1 MPGELLKRAAFWGTY
16 WPSFHLA
23 TFAFGLRV
31 TGRENV
37 PAAGPLIFAAN
48 HQSFI
53 DPWLVGQAA
62 PRRPSFLARH
72 TLFDVPVLGHVIR
85 AYGSVPID
93 RGFGKDGL
101 QTVVSLLRTGAAV
114 VVFAEGERSPTGELQ
129 PLKPGVALLL
139 KKADCP
145 VVPVGVAGA
154 FRMWP
159 RHAKWPAPE
168 PLVGPADGRSVAL
181 AFGEPIPA
189 GTFAKAD
196 RDAILSRVSAGIA
209 TAVAAAERVRRK
221 PRR

>member
-1 MPGELLKRAAFWGTY
+1 MPGQLAQRAAFWCTY

-31 TGRENV
+31 VGRENV
-37 PAAGPLIFAAN
+37 PPTGPLIYAAN
-48 HQSFI
+48 HLSFI
-53 DPWLVGQAA
+53 DPWLVGQSS

-72 TLFDVPVLGHVIR
+72 TLFDVPVLGPVIR

-101 QTVVSLLRTGAAV
+101 QTVLNLLRTGAAV
-114 VVFAEGERSPTGELQ
+114 VVFPEGERSLTGDML

-145 VVPVGVAGA
+145 VVPVGIAGA

-159 RHAKWPAPE
+159 RRAKWPAPE
-168 PLVGPADGRSVAL
+168 PLVGPARDRSVAL

-196 RDAILSRVSAGIA
+196 RDAILARVTAGITDAVA
-209 TAVAAAERVRRK
+209 TAEGVRRK
-221 PRR
+221 P